1 MQVAANISTLHYLET
16 LWTMCNRPQQ
26 LMAINNNT
34 IVHSILFFDY
44 PKYGTFLETWYDCS
58 IFFFFL
64 MSQLQEVSV
73 KRKIKVFTPEK
84 IVPRKKNK
92 EAINFGISV

>member
-44 PKYGTFLETWYDCS
+44 PNMEPSSRLGMIVPY
-58 IFFFFL
+58 FFFL

>member
-1 MQVAANISTLHYLET
+1 M
-16 LWTMCNRPQQ
+16 
-26 LMAINNNT
+26 
-34 IVHSILFFDY
+34 IVPY
-44 PKYGTFLETWYDCS
+44 
-58 IFFFFL
+58 FFFFL
-64 MSQLQEVSV
+64 MSRLQEVSI

>member
-1 MQVAANISTLHYLET
+1 MY
-16 LWTMCNRPQQ
+16 NRLQQ

-34 IVHSILFFDY
+34 IVYSILFFDY
-44 PKYGTFLETWYDCS
+44 SKYEPSSRLGMIVPY
-58 IFFFFL
+58 FFFFL
-64 MSQLQEVSV
+64 MSRLQEVSV

>member
-1 MQVAANISTLHYLET
+1 MT
-16 LWTMCNRPQQ
+16 
-26 LMAINNNT
+26 INNNT

-44 PKYGTFLETWYDCS
+44 SKYRTFLETWYDCS

-64 MSQLQEVSV
+64 MSRLQEISV